1 MIIADMAADTV
12 PAATGADAKTAYQ
25 RLAVVVFACINF
37 ASLGVFFAIFVGIVM
52 SPPNPRTTVFMLV
65 VGGFAFAVL
74 VMGQFVYWS
83 RLALRA
89 LRARSS

>member
-1 MIIADMAADTV
+1 MSSADIAADTR
-12 PAATGADAKTAYQ
+12 PSASSASATTRWQ
-25 RLAVVVFACINF
+25 RFAVVLFACINV
-37 ASLGVFFAIFVGIVM
+37 ASLGVFFAVFVGIVM
-52 SPPNPRTTVFMLV
+52 SPPNPRTTVFALV